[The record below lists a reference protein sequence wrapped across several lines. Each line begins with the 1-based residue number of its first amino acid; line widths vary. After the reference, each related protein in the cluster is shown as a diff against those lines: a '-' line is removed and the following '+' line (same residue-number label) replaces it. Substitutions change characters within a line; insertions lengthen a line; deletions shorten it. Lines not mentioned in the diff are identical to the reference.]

1 MDWRIDKKSLY
12 AVVTVALIGAGTTIF
27 AYESTKKSYR
37 AEGFNHGSIMQREGI
52 IEKLN
57 SIKKIENCSQS
68 SSELIELFSVKATS
82 VYVQKTNGVGFH
94 FCMMR

>member
-1 MDWRIDKKSLY
+1 MDWRTDKKNLY
-12 AVVTVALIGAGTTIF
+12 AITIVALIGIGTAIF

-37 AEGFNHGSIMQREGI
+37 AEGFNDGSIMQREGI

-68 SSELIELFSVKATS
+68 SSELIEVFSVKATS
-82 VYVQKTNGVGFH
+82 VYVQKTNDVSFH
-94 FCMMR
+94 FCLMR